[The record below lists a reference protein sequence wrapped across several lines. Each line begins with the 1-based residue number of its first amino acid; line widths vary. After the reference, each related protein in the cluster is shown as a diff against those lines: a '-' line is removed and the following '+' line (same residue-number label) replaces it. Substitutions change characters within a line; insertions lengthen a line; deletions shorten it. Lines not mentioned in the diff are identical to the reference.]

1 MLPRMALSQ
10 QTMNIQGY
18 IFENEK
24 TQSNQYE
31 IINILLLLLFSIDN
45 SKWNYVKMIK
55 LQGDYLAL

>member
-1 MLPRMALSQ
+1 MLPRMSLSQ